1 METMPL
7 VLDNL
12 FGTKIKV
19 IAGYVGGNDIYLAM
33 ERGEVQGR
41 CGGLIS
47 SIRSTRPD
55 WFPEKKVNVPI
66 QIARTRNPIFPD
78 VPAISEFAKDDR
90 TRKILQLVLAPLE
103 MDRPILAPPGVP
115 AERIAALRLAFHAAM
130 NDPAFVTQA
139 EKENLEIG
147 EVSGPD
153 VAKILSDAFALPP
166 DIAQAATAAIGASK
180 ASGE

>member
-1 METMPL
+1 M
-7 VLDNL
+7 
-12 FGTKIKV
+12 
-19 IAGYVGGNDIYLAM
+19 
-33 ERGEVQGR
+33 
-41 CGGLIS
+41 
-47 SIRSTRPD
+47 
-55 WFPEKKVNVPI
+55 
-66 QIARTRNPIFPD
+66 
-78 VPAISEFAKDDR
+78 
-90 TRKILQLVLAPLE
+90 LAPLE

-115 AERIAALRLAFHAAM
+115 AERVAALRSAFHAAM
-130 NDPAFVTQA
+130 NDPAFIAQA